1 MMRFVKRLLGSR
13 WLKWAVVVIAVG
25 IGAYEI
31 DNEWNE
37 VHQALGQ
44 IGLLASFEALLALL
58 VMQFATLRQWQAL
71 LAGLGSP
78 LRTTTAGR
86 IFFIGQLGKYIPG
99 SVWPVL
105 TQMELGARA
114 NVPRSRS
121 AGASILTMILSLAT
135 GLLVA
140 AATLPFAHYSAGY
153 DWVFVFVPVI
163 LICLYPR
170 VLNPLLN
177 WLFKLTK
184 RPGLDQPVTF
194 TMLTRALVW
203 SLLAWVAN
211 GLQIWILAE
220 KLGAPAG
227 RTVLLALGGYAFAW
241 CVGFVIVID
250 PAGAGIREVLLV
262 AVALARA
269 RRRAG
274 LRRGSS
280 CRARSTPSATCLSR
294 APRRRPA
301 AGGGATARPTLPR
314 EKTWPAVPARGRH
327 PGQLGVGQRP
337 ARLGRDRSHRTQA
350 GSSLS
355 EPAWARI
362 AGKARCSAS
371 FQSPIGSM
379 PAARHASWPRTLYAG
394 RCAGVGYSAVVI
406 GFGLT
411 RTKLFVP
418 DVDALADSLWP
429 GRKAFAVLHH
439 LPVPWTRGR
448 GVKTSGRARTRLYSP
463 ELVA

>member
-1 MMRFVKRLLGSR
+1 MALRPYSMDRTAMTGFIKRLLGSR

-31 DNEWNE
+31 EKEWNQ
-37 VHQALGQ
+37 VHHALGQ

-78 LRTTTAGR
+78 IRTTTAGR

-114 NVPRSRS
+114 NVPRPRS
-121 AGASILTMILSLAT
+121 AGASVLTMVLSLAS

-140 AATLPFAHYSAGY
+140 AATLPFAHYSADY
-153 DWVFVFVPVI
+153 DWVFILVPVI
-163 LICLYPR
+163 LVCLYPR

-184 RPGLDQPVTF
+184 RPGLDQPVTL
-194 TMLTRALVW
+194 TMLGKA
-203 SLLAWVAN
+203 LAWSFLAWIAN
-211 GLQIWILAE
+211 GVQIWILAE

-262 AVALARA
+262 AALSPVLG
-269 RRRAG
+269 AG
-274 LRRGSS
+274 
-280 CRARSTPSATCLSR
+280 P
-294 APRRRPA
+294 
-301 AGGGATARPTLPR
+301 
-314 EKTWPAVPARGRH
+314 
-327 PGQLGVGQRP
+327 
-337 ARLGRDRSHRTQA
+337 
-350 GSSLS
+350 
-355 EPAWARI
+355 
-362 AGKARCSAS
+362 
-371 FQSPIGSM
+371 
-379 PAARHASWPRTLYAG
+379 
-394 RCAGVGYSAVVI
+394 
-406 GFGLT
+406 
-411 RTKLFVP
+411 
-418 DVDALADSLWP
+418 
-429 GRKAFAVLHH
+429 AFAVAL
-439 LPVPWTRGR
+439 V
-448 GVKTSGRARTRLYSP
+448 SRAVNTISDL
-463 ELVA
+463 LVAGAAAFRRPRLSSQETREDVAPASADPVSSKLT